1 MKVLIVSDTHKSHRN
16 LEKIIEREQPFQ
28 MLIHLG
34 DVEGG
39 EDILKHWQ
47 TARYIL
53 CGEIMTF
60 FRSFPASRNFS
71 LRDGIFLPLTDI
83 TMVCLWG
90 RKG

>member
-1 MKVLIVSDTHKSHRN
+1 
-16 LEKIIEREQPFQ
+16 

-39 EDILKHWQ
+39 ED
-47 TARYIL
+47 YIEAL
-53 CGEIMTF
+53 ADCPVHIVRGNNDS